1 MYTEMQGIE
10 IALSRFKKW
19 FQIKKF
25 QLDLRRPRRDF
36 DHCAYKRIQT
46 DHWRVHKHSV
56 EQSESKVRL
65 MDERRAQKFYI

>member
-10 IALSRFKKW
+10 IALSRYKKW

-25 QLDLRRPRRDF
+25 QLNLRRLRGDF
-36 DHCAYKRIQT
+36 DHRAHKRIQT
-46 DHWRVHKHSV
+46 DHWRVHKHPV